1 MTLGCGSI
9 PAATGAPRATVTL
22 QLRNKKGLHARASNK
37 MMETVGRFDARV
49 WIRSHNDVCAETVEA
64 DSVMELLLLGA
75 ACGEKI
81 TLTAEGHEA
90 KDAIEALSD
99 LVGDRFGEG
108 E

>member
-1 MTLGCGSI
+1 MDLGCGI
-9 PAATGAPRATVTL
+9 PDAGDLPSASATVE
-22 QLRNKKGLHARASNK
+22 LRNMRGLHARASNK
-37 MMETVGRFDARV
+37 IMDVVGRHDARV

-81 TLTAEGHEA
+81 TITAQGEGA
-90 KDAIEALSD
+90 ARVIEALSA
-99 LVGDRFGEG
+99 LVADRFGEG

>member
-1 MTLGCGSI
+1 M
-9 PAATGAPRATVTL
+9 R
-22 QLRNKKGLHARASNK
+22 GLHARASNK
-37 MMETVGRFDARV
+37 IMDVVGRHDARV

-81 TLTAEGHEA
+81 TITAQGEGA
-90 KDAIEALSD
+90 ARVIEALSA
-99 LVGDRFGEG
+99 LVADRFGEG